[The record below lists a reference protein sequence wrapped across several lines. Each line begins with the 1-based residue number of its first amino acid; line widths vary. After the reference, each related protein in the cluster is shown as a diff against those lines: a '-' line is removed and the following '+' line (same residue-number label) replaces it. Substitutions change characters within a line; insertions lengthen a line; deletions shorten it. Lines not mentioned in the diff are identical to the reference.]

1 LSQILFLV
9 FLPIVSFLYS
19 SVGHGGASAYLALM
33 ALLQFVP
40 EHMKPIALILN
51 IVVSLIAFLLFYR
64 KINMP
69 WKLFL
74 TLCTGSI
81 PAAYWG
87 GCMPLEPQWYK
98 WMLGLIL
105 LIPAWRL
112 LQNRRQAE
120 NPVRPFNPYATLGIG
135 AAIGFVSG
143 LIGIG
148 GGILLS
154 PVLIFL
160 RWAHLKETACMSA
173 LFIFVNSVSG
183 LLGQQKSLKNVIDFY
198 QVEWFVWMLILAI
211 LGALAGAYFGANK
224 LNTRMMKIF
233 LAVVLATASIKLL
246 LA

>member
-1 LSQILFLV
+1 MSQILFLI
-9 FLPIVSFLYS
+9 FLPIVAFLYS

-40 EHMKPIALILN
+40 EHMKPIALLLN
-51 IVVSLIAFLLFYR
+51 ILVSLIAFLLFYR
-64 KINMP
+64 KIQMP

-74 TLCTGSI
+74 TLCASSI

-87 GCMPLEPQWYK
+87 GSLPIEPHWYK
-98 WMLGLIL
+98 WILGLIL
-105 LIPAWRL
+105 FIPTWRL
-112 LQNRRQAE
+112 LKNHQQAE
-120 NPVRPFNPYATLGIG
+120 RPIRPFNPYATLGIG
-135 AAIGFVSG
+135 AAIGFISG

-160 RWAHLKETACMSA
+160 RWAHLKETACISA

-183 LLGQQKSLKNVIDFY
+183 LMGQQKSLKTLYDIY
-198 QVEWFVWMLILAI
+198 QAEWFVWMMILAV
-211 LGALAGAYFGANK
+211 LGAISGAYFGANK